1 MAAHTHDASLGKQ
14 RQANLKS
21 PDSTVLANAKAFWPC
36 ERPCLKEKGVW
47 TGQCRRKMETR
58 SPQHPKLHDAMSN

>member
-1 MAAHTHDASLGKQ
+1 VDVAAHTHDASLGKQ

-36 ERPCLKEKGVW
+36 ERPCLKVINWKIVEGD
-47 TGQCRRKMETR
+47 T
-58 SPQHPKLHDAMSN
+58 